1 MIKSQIRKVRIE
13 EVIIIKEL
21 IGKGIEED
29 PYREI
34 IVVYAKDGSF
44 IAEKDPMEE
53 LQKNKEKNNE
63 RNKV

>member
-1 MIKSQIRKVRIE
+1 MIKSQIRNVRIE

-34 IVVYAKDGSF
+34 TVVYAKDGSF
-44 IAEKDPMEE
+44 IAEKDPQEE
-53 LQKNKEKNNE
+53 IKIHNKK
-63 RNKV
+63 